1 MTAAT
6 PASLA
11 AWLAPGRTALLVIDV
26 QVDFAS
32 PDGKMGQ
39 WGLDFSAVPGAI
51 AATNALI
58 DAARGCGVPVIFVAL
73 VTSPDSDSPSW
84 KERMRRMGE
93 DAGESY
99 GVCRAGTEGAAFY
112 GVAPLGGEAVVE
124 KTKYSGFYGTDLDA
138 RLKSLGVDTLV
149 MCGLTTECCV
159 DCTARDAFHLDYHVF
174 LPTDAS
180 AAYGDD
186 VHQAALKSLVLN
198 CVIPTR
204 TNDVVSAWNGAKR
217 AYG

>member
-1 MTAAT
+1 MTSAE

-11 AWLAPGRTALLVIDV
+11 AWLSPGRTALLVIDV
-26 QVDFAS
+26 QTDFAS
-32 PDGKMGQ
+32 PEGKLGQ
-39 WGLDFSAVPGAI
+39 WGLDFSAVPAAI

-58 DAARGCGVPVIFVAL
+58 DAARAAGIPVIFVAL
-73 VTSPDSDSPSW
+73 ITSAETDSAAW

-99 GVCRAGTEGAAFY
+99 GVCRAGTPGADFY
-112 GVAPLGGEAVVE
+112 GVTPLPGETIVA
-124 KTKYSGFYGTDLDA
+124 KTKYSSFYGTDLDA
-138 RLKSLGVDTLV
+138 QLKALGVDTLV
-149 MCGLTTECCV
+149 MCGLTTECCI
-159 DCTARDAFHLDYHVF
+159 DCSARDAFHLDYHVF
-174 LPTDAS
+174 LPTDAA

-186 VHQAALKSLVLN
+186 VHEAALKSLVLN

-204 TNDVVSAWNGAKR
+204 TNDVVSAWTGAKR

>member
-1 MTAAT
+1 MNAPSPQPLKT
-6 PASLA
+6 
-11 AWLAPGRTALLVIDV
+11 WLSPERTALLVIDV
-26 QVDFAS
+26 QTDFAS
-32 PDGKMGQ
+32 PEGKLGQ

-51 AATNALI
+51 AETNGLI
-58 DAARGCGVPVIFVAL
+58 DAARTAGVPVIFVAL
-73 VTSPDSDSPSW
+73 ITSPETDSPAW
-84 KERMRRMGE
+84 KERMRRMGDE
-93 DAGESY
+93 PDESY
-99 GVCRAGTEGAAFY
+99 GVCRAGTEGAAFH
-112 GVAPLGGEAVVE
+112 GVAPLPGEAIVE

-138 RLKSLGVDTLV
+138 RLKALGVDTLV

-174 LPTDAS
+174 LPTDAC